1 MYKISDQW
9 FTNEELDT
17 RVKEHLVAVA
27 FCLPGVTLF
36 EAKMRPE
43 LVTMGMILAGIFFCF
58 KYVARVFC

>member
-1 MYKISDQW
+1 MSDQW
-9 FTNEELDT
+9 LT
-17 RVKEHLVAVA
+17 RNLEHARQGRLGVAAV

-58 KYVARVFC
+58 KYDA

>member
-1 MYKISDQW
+1 MSDQW
-9 FTNEELDT
+9 LT
-17 RVKEHLVAVA
+17 RNWERARQGTLGVVAI

-58 KYVARVFC
+58 KYVA